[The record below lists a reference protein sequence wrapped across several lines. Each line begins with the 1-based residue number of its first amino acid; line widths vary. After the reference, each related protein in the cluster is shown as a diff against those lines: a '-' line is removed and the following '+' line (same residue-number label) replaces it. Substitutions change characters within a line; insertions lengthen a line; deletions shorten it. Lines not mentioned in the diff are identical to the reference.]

1 MTPWPFSK
9 LGFELCYGS
18 LLNNFAVK
26 WIISTSLI
34 DFKCGQS
41 EKDRSD
47 IEDKNKNSV
56 NEVFEK
62 SNRTLSISI
71 IRNKEAF
78 RLHPW
83 AFEIIM
89 ESK

>member
-1 MTPWPFSK
+1 MTPWLFSK

-47 IEDKNKNSV
+47 IEGKSKNSV
-56 NEVFEK
+56 TEVPEK
-62 SNRTLSISI
+62 SNRTLSI

-83 AFEIIM
+83 VFEIIM

>member
-1 MTPWPFSK
+1 MTPWLFSK

-18 LLNNFAVK
+18 LLSNFAVK

-47 IEDKNKNSV
+47 IEGKSKNSV
-56 NEVFEK
+56 TEVPEK
-62 SNRTLSISI
+62 SNRTLSI

-83 AFEIIM
+83 VFEIIM

>member
-1 MTPWPFSK
+1 M

-47 IEDKNKNSV
+47 IEGKSKNSV
-56 NEVFEK
+56 TEVPEK
-62 SNRTLSISI
+62 SNRTL
-71 IRNKEAF
+71 RNKEAF

-83 AFEIIM
+83 VFEIIM

>member
-1 MTPWPFSK
+1 MTPWLFSK

-18 LLNNFAVK
+18 LLSNFAVK
-26 WIISTSLI
+26 WIISTFLI

-47 IEDKNKNSV
+47 IEGKSKNSV
-56 NEVFEK
+56 TEVPEK
-62 SNRTLSISI
+62 SNRTLSI

-83 AFEIIM
+83 VFEIIM